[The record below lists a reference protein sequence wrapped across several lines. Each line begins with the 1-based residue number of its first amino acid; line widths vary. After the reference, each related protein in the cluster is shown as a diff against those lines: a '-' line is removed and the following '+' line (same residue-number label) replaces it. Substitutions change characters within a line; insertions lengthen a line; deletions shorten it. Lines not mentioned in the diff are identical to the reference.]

1 MGNVPKRCNNKK
13 YKRENAKWT
22 DKSMVGGFSHD
33 ASTSKTLERQLC
45 EVRDTR
51 GQLTARSSI
60 SKHSKDRVT
69 SKTNPAHNPTATF
82 EKKGEK

>member
-1 MGNVPKRCNNKK
+1 MFLKGVIIKSI
-13 YKRENAKWT
+13 REKMLEWT